1 MLQFANDQ
9 IAARLGKLAFEVRR
23 ASKAR
28 DAEAIHDLRVAIRR
42 FTQSLT
48 VFGSLVPE
56 RDAAKIHKRLGRIM
70 DDAGRIR
77 DRDIAI
83 EFLREAGVPPDHPLW
98 KRLSRER
105 AAAERDLLDRIER
118 WNQKNV
124 SGKWRAALRLNVS

>member
-9 IAARLGKLAFEVRR
+9 ITARLGKLAFEVRR
-23 ASKAR
+23 AAKAQ
-28 DAEAIHDLRVAIRR
+28 DTEAIHDLRVAIRR
-42 FTQSLT
+42 FSESLI
-48 VFGSLVPE
+48 VFGVLVPK
-56 RDAAKIHKRLGRIM
+56 RDAAKIHKRLGRMM

-83 EFLREAGVPPDHPLW
+83 EFLRESGVAPEQPLLR
-98 KRLSRER
+98 RLSRER

>member
-9 IAARLGKLAFEVRR
+9 ITARLGKLAFEVRR

-42 FTQSLT
+42 FAQSLI
-48 VFGSLVPE
+48 VFGSLVPK
-56 RDAAKIHKRLGRIM
+56 RDAAKIRKRLGRMM

-83 EFLREAGVPPDHPLW
+83 EFLGEAGVPAEHPLRR
-98 KRLSRER
+98 RLAAER
-105 AAAERDLLDRIER
+105 AAAEKDLVDRIKR

-124 SGKWRAALRLNVS
+124 SGKWRAALRLDVS